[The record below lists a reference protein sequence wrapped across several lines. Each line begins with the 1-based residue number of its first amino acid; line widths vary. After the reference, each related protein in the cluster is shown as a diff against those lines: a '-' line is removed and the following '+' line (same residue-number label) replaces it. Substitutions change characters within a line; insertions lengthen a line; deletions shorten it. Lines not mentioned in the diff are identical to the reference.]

1 MELIY
6 AIADNLGI
14 PNEFI
19 IMDKVDAKGNCAWFH
34 TKAGAR
40 YSCRTVR
47 NGKFL
52 KKNSVRID

>member
-6 AIADNLGI
+6 SIAEYLQI

-19 IMDKVDAKGNCAWFH
+19 TIDKVYDDIAWFS
-34 TKAGAR
+34 TKQGSK
-40 YSCRTVR
+40 YSCKTVR

-52 KKNSVRID
+52 KKNSIRID

>member
-6 AIADNLGI
+6 AIAIDLGI

-19 IMDKVDAKGNCAWFH
+19 IMDKVDEQSNCAWFH

>member
-6 AIADNLGI
+6 AIAQEMNV

-19 IMDKVDAKGNCAWFH
+19 NIDKVIGDFAWFS
-34 TKAGAR
+34 TKAGGR

-47 NGKFL
+47 NGKYL
-52 KKNSVRID
+52 KKNSIRVD